1 MTVSAATRRVQFTV
15 GSSGQAGPYAFSFKV
30 LNQDDLAVYVGSTTA
45 STLKT
50 ISTHYTVSL
59 AAAGTGTI
67 TFVSGQEPTEAQ
79 LVTIIGDRAIART
92 TDFTAGGDIRAS
104 TLNDDGDAQTILIQ
118 QLEEK
123 IDRSI
128 QIQTFGN
135 RNFAS
140 GGDGPLFWPYDTTS
154 NNASKLVAF
163 TSGGNALELVDK
175 NASALGGSNTHV
187 QFNSGGTALGGSA
200 NLTFDGTN
208 LSSAGIDLNG
218 NLDVATQATDIV
230 IIDNN
235 AAALE
240 IKEAGNAYLT
250 FVTTNSGEKIVAD
263 KSIEANAGID
273 LDGNLDASTQ
283 ATNVSIIDNTA
294 AALDIKE
301 GSTSYLK
308 FVTTNSGEKITLG
321 KKLEAGSVEIE
332 GSAFDID
339 GGDISAATISGSLTW
354 SAAQNLNSQA
364 LTNVDINS
372 GSVDGAT
379 IGAASPS
386 TIVGTTITA
395 NTSLLPDAVGGA
407 DIGSTSAE
415 WGDVF
420 IADDK
425 AIKLGNDQDFTIEYD
440 EDGLDTTR
448 VVAAG
453 GVTMS
458 PHGTSSGNTTE
469 LRFLELAA
477 NGNNYA
483 GFKAPDSITGT
494 SVYTLPAA
502 FPASNKILQSTDA
515 GVLTW
520 ETAASG
526 GASLSNDANNRV
538 TTADGSG
545 GLNGEANLTFDGD
558 ILNVATKLG
567 VTTSHDLGTGV
578 HIRSA
583 DSSASVSGD
592 ADELVIEGSGNAGLS
607 ILTGTSAL
615 GSIYFGD
622 SGDNDIGGFYYDHSG
637 NALNIRSN
645 GSDRMRLDSSGALNF
660 GDDLQ
665 NGSLTIGIN
674 INQGSNDNEIIALK
688 STDIAHGLTSVAETD
703 TYGSLKKND
712 GGIRGGLAIY
722 GMAESDYTGAGVELH
737 AYSQG
742 VDSASSTSATAVV
755 SVRASKTS
763 GTGGAALSSNANAF
777 QIVASGNTQW
787 ICDAEGDTKYNGS
800 DGAGAFDDYD
810 DVELL
815 TAKRIVTHTD
825 RAWAQKTFG
834 KFVSE
839 HAQIL
844 HDAGIITMNDDGA
857 HFVSTK
863 GLNALMID
871 AIRQTRAI
879 QKAFYAAL
887 PKSQRDRFAAE
898 IEAMALPVLPAFQ
911 QGVE

>member
-1 MTVSAATRRVQFTV
+1 MTLSAATRRVQYTV

-30 LNQDDLAVYVGSTTA
+30 LDQDDLAVYVGSTTA

-59 AAAGTGTI
+59 ATAGTGTI
-67 TFVSGQEPTEAQ
+67 TFVSGQEPSTAQ

-128 QIQTFGN
+128 QIQTFGA

-301 GSTSYLK
+301 GSSSYLK

-339 GGDISAATISGSLTW
+339 GGDISAATISGGLTW

-415 WGDVF
+415 WGDVY

-469 LRFLELAA
+469 VRFLELAA
-477 NGNNYA
+477 NGNNYS

-545 GLNGEANLTFDGD
+545 GINGEAKLLFDPPKLT
-558 ILNVATKLG
+558 V
-567 VTTSHDLGTGV
+567 
-578 HIRSA
+578 
-583 DSSASVSGD
+583 
-592 ADELVIEGSGNAGLS
+592 GSGAAEDPMVVWHGNAQSWHAAIDDTDDDFKIG
-607 ILTGTSAL
+607 L
-615 GSIYFGD
+615 GSTAGTTAHIVIDETGAVTKPLQPAFLAY
-622 SGDNDIGGFYYDHSG
+622 S
-637 NALNIRSN
+637 NAVSN
-645 GSDRMRLDSSGALNF
+645 
-660 GDDLQ
+660 
-665 NGSLTIGIN
+665 
-674 INQGSNDNEIIALK
+674 
-688 STDIAHGLTSVAETD
+688 V
-703 TYGSLKKND
+703 
-712 GGIRGGLAIY
+712 
-722 GMAESDYTGAGVELH
+722 TGAGGSYYPGNFANEVFDNN
-737 AYSQG
+737 ADYN
-742 VDSASSTSATAVV
+742 ASTFIFTAPVTGRYQANV
-755 SVRASKTS
+755 QV
-763 GTGGAALSSNANAF
+763 GIGGATSSYTRMQIIFQSSNRDIRAADINAYNISQTDPAF
-777 QIVASGNTQW
+777 RISGSTMVDMDASDTLQILIYGY
-787 ICDAEGDTKYNGS
+787 GGS
-800 DGAGAFDDYD
+800 D
-810 DVELL
+810 
-815 TAKRIVTHTD
+815 
-825 RAWAQKTFG
+825 
-834 KFVSE
+834 
-839 HAQIL
+839 
-844 HDAGIITMNDDGA
+844 
-857 HFVSTK
+857 
-863 GLNALMID
+863 
-871 AIRQTRAI
+871 
-879 QKAFYAAL
+879 
-887 PKSQRDRFAAE
+887 
-898 IEAMALPVLPAFQ
+898 VLDWLANSYFSAYL
-911 QGVE
+911 VA

>member
-30 LNQDDLAVYVGSTTA
+30 LDQDDLAVYVGSTTA

-128 QIQTFGN
+128 QIQTFGA

-140 GGDGPLFWPYDTTS
+140 GGDGPLFWTYDTTS

-273 LDGNLDASTQ
+273 LDGDLDASTQ

-526 GASLSNDANNRV
+526 CASLSNDGNNRV

-545 GLNGEANLTFDGD
+545 VLNGEANLTFDGD

-637 NALNIRSN
+637 NALNFRSN

-688 STDIAHGLTSVAETD
+688 STEIAHGLTSVAETD
-703 TYGSLKKND
+703 TYGSFRKND

-742 VDSASSTSATAVV
+742 TDSASSTSASAVV

-825 RAWAQKTFG
+825 RAWAQQTFG

-863 GLNALMID
+863 GLNALIID
-871 AIRQTRAI
+871 AIRQTRQI

>member
-30 LNQDDLAVYVGSTTA
+30 LDQDDLAVYVGSTTA

-128 QIQTFGN
+128 QIQTFGA

-273 LDGNLDASTQ
+273 LDGDLDASTQ

-526 GASLSNDANNRV
+526 GASLSNDGNNRV

-637 NALNIRSN
+637 NALNFRSN

-688 STDIAHGLTSVAETD
+688 STEIAHGLTSVAETD
-703 TYGSLKKND
+703 TYGSFRKND

-742 VDSASSTSATAVV
+742 TDSASSTSASAVV

-825 RAWAQKTFG
+825 RRYAQKTFG

-863 GLNALMID
+863 GLNALIID
-871 AIRQTRAI
+871 AIRQTRQI

>member
-1 MTVSAATRRVQFTV
+1 M
-15 GSSGQAGPYAFSFKV
+15 
-30 LNQDDLAVYVGSTTA
+30 
-45 STLKT
+45 
-50 ISTHYTVSL
+50 
-59 AAAGTGTI
+59 
-67 TFVSGQEPTEAQ
+67 
-79 LVTIIGDRAIART
+79 
-92 TDFTAGGDIRAS
+92 
-104 TLNDDGDAQTILIQ
+104 
-118 QLEEK
+118 
-123 IDRSI
+123 
-128 QIQTFGN
+128 
-135 RNFAS
+135 
-140 GGDGPLFWPYDTTS
+140 
-154 NNASKLVAF
+154 
-163 TSGGNALELVDK
+163 DK

-308 FVTTNSGEKITLG
+308 YVTTNSGEKITLG

-407 DIGSTSAE
+407 DIGSTSAA

-545 GLNGEANLTFDGD
+545 GLNGAANL
-558 ILNVATKLG
+558 
-567 VTTSHDLGTGV
+567 
-578 HIRSA
+578 
-583 DSSASVSGD
+583 
-592 ADELVIEGSGNAGLS
+592 
-607 ILTGTSAL
+607 
-615 GSIYFGD
+615 
-622 SGDNDIGGFYYDHSG
+622 
-637 NALNIRSN
+637 
-645 GSDRMRLDSSGALNF
+645 
-660 GDDLQ
+660 
-665 NGSLTIGIN
+665 
-674 INQGSNDNEIIALK
+674 
-688 STDIAHGLTSVAETD
+688 
-703 TYGSLKKND
+703 
-712 GGIRGGLAIY
+712 
-722 GMAESDYTGAGVELH
+722 
-737 AYSQG
+737 
-742 VDSASSTSATAVV
+742 
-755 SVRASKTS
+755 
-763 GTGGAALSSNANAF
+763 
-777 QIVASGNTQW
+777 
-787 ICDAEGDTKYNGS
+787 
-800 DGAGAFDDYD
+800 
-810 DVELL
+810 
-815 TAKRIVTHTD
+815 
-825 RAWAQKTFG
+825 
-834 KFVSE
+834 
-839 HAQIL
+839 
-844 HDAGIITMNDDGA
+844 
-857 HFVSTK
+857 
-863 GLNALMID
+863 
-871 AIRQTRAI
+871 
-879 QKAFYAAL
+879 
-887 PKSQRDRFAAE
+887 
-898 IEAMALPVLPAFQ
+898 
-911 QGVE
+911 